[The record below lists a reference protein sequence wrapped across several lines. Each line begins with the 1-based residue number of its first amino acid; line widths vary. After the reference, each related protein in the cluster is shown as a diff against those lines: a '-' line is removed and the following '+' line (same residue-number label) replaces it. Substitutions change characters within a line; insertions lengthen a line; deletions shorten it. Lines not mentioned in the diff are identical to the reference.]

1 MAVPL
6 LKNILIAK
14 GGKVPEGLD
23 PDETDVVDPNAL
35 DEDTVAAVQ
44 TAAGGGEE
52 MAEGETEDPDVEDE
66 EEPEPSALEGV
77 EATTASLQQAAEY
90 VDMARTCA
98 DTAEKIA
105 ETIPDAE
112 KHASE
117 AREAADEATSLLEE
131 VQAAASD
138 PEKVE
143 EGVTKVMEAYERAN
157 AACEEAKAYMPDIDL
172 GGGEEPDEME
182 EGAEEGENPGGLSAW
197 AQQKA
202 GME

>member
-44 TAAGGGEE
+44 TAAGGEE
-52 MAEGETEDPDVEDE
+52 MAEGETEDPGVEDE

-131 VQAAASD
+131 VQAAASE

-172 GGGEEPDEME
+172 GGGEEAPDEME
-182 EGAEEGENPGGLSAW
+182 EGAEEGGLAAW

-202 GME
+202 GMD